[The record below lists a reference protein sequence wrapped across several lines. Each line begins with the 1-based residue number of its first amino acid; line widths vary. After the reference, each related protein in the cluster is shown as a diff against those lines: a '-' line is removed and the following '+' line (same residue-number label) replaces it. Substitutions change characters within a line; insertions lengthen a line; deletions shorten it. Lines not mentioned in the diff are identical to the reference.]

1 MSGGDGPRR
10 GAVALVEIASFAD
23 VTLADIVRGRL
34 EADGIA
40 VALLGGAVA
49 SIGLGGLAPARLM
62 VAPRDEA
69 RARAIVGHPG

>member
-1 MSGGDGPRR
+1 MI
-10 GAVALVEIASFAD
+10 EIASFAD
-23 VTLADIVRGRL
+23 ATLAGIVRGRL

-62 VAPRDEA
+62 VAPRDAA
-69 RARAIVGHPG
+69 RARAILDAPG